1 MHFNPPTPLSL
12 FHLEKFSNHFVSFHL
27 FQVIS
32 VNIGRNLN
40 VGQNAIYLNLILYL
54 ILPFFFSISPLDFS
68 LSLSLLFVFFFLFF
82 STLISHS
89 HLYLLPSFLARTNSI
104 CSHHSFSP
112 LLSLPIFIYYLNVF
126 HVLNMYKHF
135 IYLFKI

>member
-1 MHFNPPTPLSL
+1 MHFNPPPPLSL

-54 ILPFFFSISPLDFS
+54 IFPFFFSISPLDFS
-68 LSLSLLFVFFFLFF
+68 LSLSPSYLSFSFF
-82 STLISHS
+82 S
-89 HLYLLPSFLARTNSI
+89 FL
-104 CSHHSFSP
+104 
-112 LLSLPIFIYYLNVF
+112 LLSLILTTISSPLSWPEQTLYALIILFPPFSPFPSSFIIL
-126 HVLNMYKHF
+126 
-135 IYLFKI
+135 IYFMC

>member
-1 MHFNPPTPLSL
+1 MHFNPPPPPSLSL
-12 FHLEKFSNHFVSFHL
+12 FHLEKISNHFVSFHL

-68 LSLSLLFVFFFLFF
+68 LSLSPSYLSFSFF
-82 STLISHS
+82 S
-89 HLYLLPSFLARTNSI
+89 FL
-104 CSHHSFSP
+104 
-112 LLSLPIFIYYLNVF
+112 LLSLILITISFPLSWPEQTLYALIILFPPSSPFPSSFIIL
-126 HVLNMYKHF
+126 
-135 IYLFKI
+135 IYFMC